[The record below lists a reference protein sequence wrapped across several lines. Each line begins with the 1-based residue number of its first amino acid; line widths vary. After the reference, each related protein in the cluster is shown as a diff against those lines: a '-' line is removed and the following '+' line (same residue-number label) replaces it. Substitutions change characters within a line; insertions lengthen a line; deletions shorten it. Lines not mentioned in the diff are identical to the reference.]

1 MKKDYHNFKEDGS
14 HDESMES
21 SIIRKSDRDRSL
33 NLNPLPQLKGSRPQ
47 GSPIKGNRL
56 RENELLKRQHQK
68 IEAQL
73 KKYNEILKSQKNK
86 KDQNLKKKID
96 V

>member
-1 MKKDYHNFKEDGS
+1 MKKDYLNFKEDGS
-14 HDESMES
+14 HDESMDS
-21 SIIRKSDRDRSL
+21 SIIRKSDRERSL
-33 NLNPLPQLKGSRPQ
+33 NLNPLPQLKGGNRPQ

-86 KDQNLKKKID
+86 KDHNLKKKN
-96 V
+96 